1 MQPGQPGQ
9 WGAPPP
15 GAGYAGGPPPG
26 AWAPAPAKGS
36 NGCLKACLIVGII
49 LVVLG
54 VIGAIGISILGAKFV
69 EGIGVNPDGSL
80 KSCELISDDE
90 LSGILGSGAEAL
102 PMGGIIDGTIGQLLD
117 QRILKDAPDC
127 WIVASDSSSSGMTG
141 RLARQDGGDTSGDF
155 ARYRQAAQ
163 DGGYFAG
170 EVPGY
175 GDEAFCTSATEAV
188 SFGILVR
195 SGGRLAYV
203 SLIDATSMQG
213 GDFEV
218 GPNGEMISPDTC
230 AKAGE
235 IAKAM
240 LN

>member
-1 MQPGQPGQ
+1 
-9 WGAPPP
+9 
-15 GAGYAGGPPPG
+15 
-26 AWAPAPAKGS
+26 
-36 NGCLKACLIVGII
+36 VGII

-54 VIGAIGISILGAKFV
+54 IVAAIGISILGAKMI

-80 KSCELISDDE
+80 KSCELISADE
-90 LSGILGSGAEAL
+90 LKAIAGQDAEAM

-127 WIVASDSSSSGMTG
+127 WIVASDSSQSGTTG

-155 ARYRQAAQ
+155 ARYKQAAT

-170 EVPGY
+170 DVSGY
-175 GDEAFCTSATEAV
+175 GDEAFCTAGTEAA

-203 SLIDATSMQG
+203 SLIDATGLQS

-218 GPNGEMISPDTC
+218 GPNGEMTSPSTC

-235 IAKAM
+235 IAKVM